1 MGSTMVTN
9 RDVAKKAGVSL
20 ATVSHVVNKTRPV
33 SEKTRQKVERAIK
46 ALDYHP
52 SALARS
58 LSIHSTRTIG
68 LMVGNSAL
76 PLTAHLYRAL
86 EPEFSARGYSLV
98 LRNIGEDPVR
108 EAACL
113 EEFLGR
119 RVDGILLFP
128 SGKPLPE
135 HAACEAAGIPL
146 VFLNR
151 RPRGIRGPLIELDSS
166 RACEEATE
174 YLISLGH
181 RQIALVNREYR
192 FAPFTSRERG
202 YRRAMRRHAAPA
214 QVIYVPGRIDES
226 ESAAEKAA
234 REMLAR
240 AHRPTAI
247 IAASHGI
254 SIGVLQGIRA
264 AGVSCPRDLSVICF
278 DDSSWS
284 MCVDPP
290 LTVMKHPTDAVS
302 KAIVATLLAEIATKT
317 APRKSIVQRF
327 HGTFVERASCG
338 PPPRLSPNP

>member
-1 MGSTMVTN
+1 MVTN
-9 RDVAKKAGVSL
+9 RDVAQKAGVSL
-20 ATVSHVVNKTRPV
+20 ATVSHVVNNTRPV
-33 SEKTRQKVERAIK
+33 SALTRQKVERAIK

-58 LSIHSTRTIG
+58 LSTHSTRTIG
-68 LMVGNSAL
+68 LMVGSITL

-86 EPEFSARGYSLV
+86 EPAFSARGYSLV
-98 LRNIGEDPVR
+98 LRNIGEDPTR

-128 SGKPLPE
+128 SGKPLPQ
-135 HAACEAAGIPL
+135 HAACEAAGIPM

-151 RPRGIRGPLIELDSS
+151 RPRGIPGPLIELDSS

-174 YLISLGH
+174 YLVGLGH
-181 RQIALVNREYR
+181 RRIALLNREYH

-202 YRRAMRRHAAPA
+202 YRRAMRRHATPP
-214 QVIYVPGRIDES
+214 QVTYVPGRIDES
-226 ESAAEKAA
+226 EPAAEIAA
-234 REMLAR
+234 RQLLAGSL
-240 AHRPTAI
+240 RPTAI

-254 SIGVLQGIRA
+254 SIGLLQAIRA
-264 AGVSCPRDLSVICF
+264 AGLTCPHDLSVICF

-290 LTVMKHPTDAVS
+290 LTVMKHPTAAVS
-302 KAIVATLLAEIATKT
+302 NAIVETLLAEIAPKP
-317 APRKSIVQRF
+317 AARKSIIQRF

-338 PPPRLSPNP
+338 PPPILSREP